1 MSLLSNNRLL
11 VGLTPAC
18 VTLTHT
24 MGLLRSRIAARRS
37 LECEPAP
44 GAPSWKGAVAALAQT
59 AEALGDQRIRV
70 TVVLSNH
77 FVRYAVVPFE
87 AALSGET
94 EELAHAR
101 FHFTRIH
108 GDAAASWHI
117 RRAHSPRGAASL
129 ASAVDRM
136 LLEALRACFPVGARA
151 RLISVQPW
159 LMPAQNRRNDA
170 APWLLLIEPGC
181 ACLAYATGGRWLTVQ
196 TTRGDFLSPGSWAAL
211 LARCLL
217 QCDGAEPGEVL
228 VHSATGTDFAPF
240 NSGPWRFAAAGG
252 VKDCAIA
259 P

>member
-11 VGLTPAC
+11 VGLTPAR

-24 MGLLRSRIAARRS
+24 AGLLRSRIASRRS
-37 LECEPAP
+37 LECEPGSSAS
-44 GAPSWKGAVAALAQT
+44 SWKGAVAALAQT
-59 AEALGDQRIRV
+59 AEALSDRRIRA

-87 AALSGET
+87 AALSGEA

-101 FHFTRIH
+101 FHFTRVH
-108 GDAAASWHI
+108 GDAAASWHVSL
-117 RRAHSPRGAASL
+117 AHSPRGTASL

-136 LLEALRACFPVGARA
+136 LLEALRACFPVSARA

-170 APWLLLIEPGC
+170 APWLLLTEPGR
-181 ACLAYATGGRWLTVQ
+181 ACLAYAPGGRWLTVQ
-196 TTRGDFLSPGSWAAL
+196 TTRGDFLSPGSWPAL
-211 LARCLL
+211 LARSLL

-228 VHSATGTDFAPF
+228 VHSSAGMDFAPF
-240 NSGPWRFAAAGG
+240 DSGPWRFAAAGG
-252 VKDCAIA
+252 AKDCAMA